1 MTLRIDRRIY
11 SDECVSKAIYA
22 LAARYSFKRSLV
34 SEAEEDLTVIP
45 KADTEEDI
53 VKADVFD
60 NLNDYKLRC
69 IIEKETHDIRT
80 ILYAKAFSDCED
92 IDETDLD

>member
-11 SDECVSKAIYA
+11 SDECISKAIYA

-34 SEAEEDLTVIP
+34 SEIEEDLIVIL
-45 KADTEEDI
+45 KDDTEEDTI
-53 VKADVFD
+53 KTDVYD

-92 IDETDLD
+92 IDEKDLD

>member
-1 MTLRIDRRIY
+1 MTLRIDRRVY

-34 SEAEEDLTVIP
+34 SEIEENLTVIP
-45 KADTEEDI
+45 KAGTEGDAIKKE
-53 VKADVFD
+53 VFD
-60 NLNDYKLRC
+60 GLNDFKLRC

>member
-22 LAARYSFKRSLV
+22 LAARYSFKRSLM
-34 SEAEEDLTVIP
+34 SEDEEELIVTP
-45 KADTEEDI
+45 KADTEEDTI
-53 VKADVFD
+53 KMDVYD

-92 IDETDLD
+92 INEADLD

>member
-1 MTLRIDRRIY
+1 MILRIDRRIY
-11 SDECVSKAIYA
+11 SDECISKAIYA
-22 LAARYSFKRSLV
+22 LAAKYSFKRSLV
-34 SEAEEDLTVIP
+34 SEVEENLIVVP
-45 KADTEEDI
+45 KANTKEDTIE
-53 VKADVFD
+53 KDVFD

>member
-22 LAARYSFKRSLV
+22 LAGRYSFKRSLM
-34 SEAEEDLTVIP
+34 SEDEEELIVTP
-45 KADTEEDI
+45 KADTEEDTI
-53 VKADVFD
+53 KMDVYD

-92 IDETDLD
+92 INEADLD

>member
-11 SDECVSKAIYA
+11 SDECISKAIYA
-22 LAARYSFKRSLV
+22 LAAKYSFRRSFV
-34 SEAEEDLTVIP
+34 SEVEEDLIVIP
-45 KADTEEDI
+45 KDDTEEDT
-53 VKADVFD
+53 VEADVFD
-60 NLNDYKLRC
+60 SLNDYKLRC
-69 IIEKETHDIRT
+69 IIEKETHDIRI

>member
-11 SDECVSKAIYA
+11 SDECISKAIYA
-22 LAARYSFKRSLV
+22 LAARYSFKRSLL
-34 SEAEEDLTVIP
+34 SEVEEELIVIP
-45 KADTEEDI
+45 QTDTEEST

-60 NLNDYKLRC
+60 SLNDFKLRC
-69 IIEKETHDIRT
+69 IIDKETHDIRT

>member
-11 SDECVSKAIYA
+11 SDECISKAIYN
-22 LAARYSFKRSLV
+22 LAGRYSFKRSLV
-34 SEAEEDLTVIP
+34 SEVGENLIVTP
-45 KADTEEDI
+45 KADTEEDTI
-53 VKADVFD
+53 KMDVFD
-60 NLNDYKLRC
+60 SLNDYKLRC

-92 IDETDLD
+92 IDDADLD